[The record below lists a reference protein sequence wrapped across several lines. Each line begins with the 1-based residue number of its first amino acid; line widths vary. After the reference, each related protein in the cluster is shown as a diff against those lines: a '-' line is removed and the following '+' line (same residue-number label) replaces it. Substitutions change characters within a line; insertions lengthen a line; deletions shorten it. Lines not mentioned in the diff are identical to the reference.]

1 MKFSNSRCFSL
12 QDFFP
17 SSKLQNTRSLTFVG
31 RLGRSRH
38 NTIDINLI
46 QWHVNEWPGIL
57 KWLLSFIKRALK
69 ETFTKIFSIL
79 TDNPPK
85 KWRFRTR
92 CECKVWSNCDNIIW
106 CLSHTWGI
114 CHIFFKLKCFWKW
127 VSIHIYIC
135 YIYLYIIFLHSIFVK
150 NLSCL
155 VSKFKEIIRS

>member
-1 MKFSNSRCFSL
+1 MLAIVSLLNLASWGGSRVRALYFNKLKFSNSRCFSL

-38 NTIDINLI
+38 NTIDIILI

-69 ETFTKIFSIL
+69 KTFTKIFSIL

-106 CLSHTWGI
+106 CLSHTWVGTQQYYAAI
-114 CHIFFKLKCFWKW
+114 PVF
-127 VSIHIYIC
+127 S
-135 YIYLYIIFLHSIFVK
+135 
-150 NLSCL
+150 
-155 VSKFKEIIRS
+155 